1 MGRTDRYRIAE
12 REGRTAELIEQEKI
26 EEVKRQTDIVDII
39 GRYVQLKKMGK
50 NYRGLCPFHSEKNPS
65 FYVNPEKGIYYCF
78 GCKKGGNAINFL
90 MEYEKLDFPDAIKRL
105 AKNLGIEIDTTKG
118 LRYKELYEVNEQAC
132 QFYAHCLTKDIGRR
146 GQEYLLRR
154 NMKLD
159 KLQDFRLGYAPASG
173 GLTTFMRQKGFSVA
187 RLQQAGLISTNRELF
202 RDRLIFPI
210 FNLSGR
216 IIGFGG
222 RGIDDFIQP
231 KYLNSPET
239 PIFKKGDGL
248 YGLYQ
253 SKEKIRSK
261 GEVMLVEGYFDLL
274 SIYQHGFDNISAP
287 LGTSLTEQQA
297 LLLSRFARKAMILFD
312 GDLSGIKAAL
322 RAIGLLI
329 DAQVDVFVTLLPEN
343 SDPDTFINAQGAEAL
358 QELVGNAAD
367 FFHFYKGVVKTDTVA
382 QEIALI
388 KDLIQIIGRI
398 KDPIRYDRYLKYAAH
413 VFDIPVETIQKEIN
427 GKVKTPKRKIQTTR
441 ISQEEEL
448 MAMILSGYEYF
459 GVVKKYLKSDDFI
472 EDGIKRLF
480 KKLLKEE
487 NFDIAELSEI
497 VDEVLREKLLA
508 GIMRGEPVSEE
519 GMLDAIKKY
528 KGQVMEKRLIK
539 KQNEA
544 YKRGDE
550 AAGEQYNKELLA
562 LKRELLNINTEN
574 AASGEQ

>member
-1 MGRTDRYRIAE
+1 
-12 REGRTAELIEQEKI
+12 LIEQEKI
-26 EEVKRQTDIVDII
+26 EEIKRQTDIVDVV

-105 AKNLGIEIDTTKG
+105 AANLGIEIDTTKG
-118 LRYKELYEVNEQAC
+118 LRYKELYEANEQAC
-132 QFYAHCLTKDIGRR
+132 QFYVQCLSRDIGRR
-146 GQEYLLRR
+146 GQEYLVRR
-154 NMKLD
+154 NIQLD
-159 KLQDFRLGYAPASG
+159 KLQDFRIGYAPASG
-173 GLTTFMRQKGFSVA
+173 GLTTFMRQKGFSGA
-187 RLQQAGLISTNRELF
+187 RLQQAGLISTNREHF

-222 RGIDDFIQP
+222 RGIDDHIQP

-239 PIFKKGDGL
+239 PIFKKGEGL
-248 YGLYQ
+248 YGLFQ
-253 SKEKIRSK
+253 SREQIRST

-274 SIYQHGFDNISAP
+274 SVYQHGFDNICAP

-297 LLLSRFARKAMILFD
+297 LLLSRFARKGIILFD

-329 DAQVDVFVTLLPEN
+329 DAQVDVFVVLLPED
-343 SDPDTFINAQGAEAL
+343 SDPDTYINVNGAESL
-358 QELVGNAAD
+358 RELVGNAVD

-382 QEIALI
+382 QEVGLI

-413 VFDIPVETIQKEIN
+413 VFDIPVETIQKEIE
-427 GKVKTPKRKIQTTR
+427 GKPKAPKRPVQTTR
-441 ISQEEEL
+441 VSQEEEL
-448 MAMILSGYEYF
+448 LAMILSGYEHF
-459 GVVKKYLKSDDFI
+459 ALVKKYLKPDDFV
-472 EDGIKRLF
+472 EDGTKRLY
-480 KKLLKEE
+480 KKLLKDE
-487 NFDIAELSEI
+487 NFDITDLSEI
-497 VDEVLREKLLA
+497 VDETLREKLLA
-508 GIMRGEPVSEE
+508 GIMRGEPVSRESIL
-519 GMLDAIKKY
+519 GAIKRY
-528 KGQVMEKRLIK
+528 KGQIMEKRLIV

-550 AAGEQYNKELLA
+550 AAGEQYNRELLA
-562 LKRELLNINTEN
+562 LKRELLNINAEET
-574 AASGEQ
+574 ADGEQ

>member
-1 MGRTDRYRIAE
+1 M
-12 REGRTAELIEQEKI
+12 IEQEKI
-26 EEVKRQTDIVDII
+26 EEIKRQTDIVDVV

-105 AKNLGIEIDTTKG
+105 AANLGIEIDTTKG
-118 LRYKELYEVNEQAC
+118 LRYKELYEANEQAC
-132 QFYAHCLTKDIGRR
+132 QFYVQCLSRDIGRR
-146 GQEYLLRR
+146 GQEYLGRR
-154 NMKLD
+154 NIQLD
-159 KLQDFRLGYAPASG
+159 KLQDFRIGYAPASG
-173 GLTTFMRQKGFSVA
+173 GLTTFMRQKGFSAA

-222 RGIDDFIQP
+222 RGIDDYIQP

-239 PIFKKGDGL
+239 PIFKKGEGL

-253 SKEKIRSK
+253 SREQIRST

-274 SIYQHGFDNISAP
+274 SVYQHGFDNICAP
-287 LGTSLTEQQA
+287 LGTSLTEHQA
-297 LLLSRFARKAMILFD
+297 LLLSRFARKGIILFD
-312 GDLSGIKAAL
+312 GDLSGVKAAL

-329 DAQVDVFVTLLPEN
+329 DAQVDVFVVLLPED
-343 SDPDTFINAQGAEAL
+343 SDPDTYINANGAESL
-358 QELVGNAAD
+358 RELVGGAVD

-382 QEIALI
+382 QEIGLI

-413 VFDIPVETIQKEIN
+413 VFDIPVETIQKEID
-427 GKVKTPKRKIQTTR
+427 GKPRAPKRPVQTAR
-441 ISQEEEL
+441 VSQEEEL
-448 MAMILSGYEYF
+448 MAMILSGYEHF
-459 GVVKKYLKSDDFI
+459 ALVKKYLKAEDFI
-472 EDGIKRLF
+472 EDGTIRLY
-480 KKLLKEE
+480 KKLLKDE
-487 NFDIAELSEI
+487 NFDITDLSEI
-497 VDEVLREKLLA
+497 VDETLREKLLA
-508 GIMRGEPVSEE
+508 GIMRGEPVSRESIL
-519 GMLDAIKKY
+519 GAIKRY
-528 KGQVMEKRLIK
+528 KGQVMEKRLIM
-539 KQNEA
+539 KQKEA

-550 AAGEQYNKELLA
+550 AAGEQYNRELLA
-562 LKRELLNINTEN
+562 LKRELLNINAEET
-574 AASGEQ
+574 ADGKQ

>member
-1 MGRTDRYRIAE
+1 M
-12 REGRTAELIEQEKI
+12 IEQEKI
-26 EEVKRQTDIVDII
+26 EEIKRQTDIVDVV

-90 MEYEKLDFPDAIKRL
+90 MEYEKLDFPDAVKRL

-132 QFYAHCLTKDIGRR
+132 HFFGQCLSKDIGRR
-146 GQEYLLRR
+146 GQEYLARR
-154 NMKLD
+154 NMQLD
-159 KLQDFRLGYAPASG
+159 KLKDFRLGYAPASG
-173 GLTTFMRQKGFSVA
+173 GLITFMRQKGFSNE
-187 RLQQAGLISTNRELF
+187 RLQQAGLISTSRELF

-222 RGIDDFIQP
+222 RGIDDYIQP

-253 SKEKIRSK
+253 SKEKMRST
-261 GEVMLVEGYFDLL
+261 GEVLLVEGYFDLL
-274 SIYQHGFDNISAP
+274 SIFQHGFDNVCAP

-297 LLLSRFARKAMILFD
+297 LLLSRFARKGIILFD

-343 SDPDTFINAQGAEAL
+343 SDPDTYINANGPDAL
-358 QELVGNAAD
+358 RELVQNAVD

-382 QEIALI
+382 QEVGLI
-388 KDLIQIIGRI
+388 KDLIEIIGRI

-413 VFDIPVETIQKEIN
+413 VFDISVDTIQKEIN
-427 GKVKTPKRKIQTTR
+427 GKPKAPRKPVQVTR

-448 MAMILSGYEYF
+448 MAMILNGHEHF
-459 GVVKKYLKSDDFI
+459 ALVKKYLKPDDFA
-472 EDGIKRLF
+472 EDGTKRLY
-480 KKLLKEE
+480 KRLIKDES
-487 NFDIAELSEI
+487 FDITDLSEN
-497 VDEVLREKLLA
+497 VDEILREKLLA
-508 GIMRGEPVSEE
+508 GIMRGEPVSKESIL
-519 GMLDAIKKY
+519 GAIKRY

-544 YKRGDE
+544 FKRGDE
-550 AAGEQYNKELLA
+550 AAGEQYSRELLA
-562 LKRELLNINTEN
+562 LKRELLNINAEN
-574 AASGEQ
+574 ATDAVQ

>member
-1 MGRTDRYRIAE
+1 M
-12 REGRTAELIEQEKI
+12 IEQEKI
-26 EEVKRQTDIVDII
+26 EEIKRQTDIVDVV

-90 MEYEKLDFPDAIKRL
+90 MEYEKLDFPDAVKRL

-132 QFYAHCLTKDIGRR
+132 HFFGQCLSKDIGRR
-146 GQEYLLRR
+146 GQEYLARR
-154 NMKLD
+154 NMQLD
-159 KLQDFRLGYAPASG
+159 KLKDFRLGYAPASG
-173 GLTTFMRQKGFSVA
+173 GLITFMRQKGFSNE
-187 RLQQAGLISTNRELF
+187 RLQQAGLISTSRELF

-222 RGIDDFIQP
+222 RGIDDYIQP

-253 SKEKIRSK
+253 SKEKMRST
-261 GEVMLVEGYFDLL
+261 GEVLLVEGYFDLL
-274 SIYQHGFDNISAP
+274 SIFQHGFDNVCAP

-297 LLLSRFARKAMILFD
+297 LLLSRFARKGIILFD

-343 SDPDTFINAQGAEAL
+343 SDPDTYINANGPNAL
-358 QELVGNAAD
+358 HELVQNAVD

-382 QEIALI
+382 QEVGLI
-388 KDLIQIIGRI
+388 KDLIEIIGRI

-413 VFDIPVETIQKEIN
+413 VFDISVDTIQKEIN
-427 GKVKTPKRKIQTTR
+427 GKPKAPRKPVQVTR

-448 MAMILSGYEYF
+448 MAMILNGHEHF
-459 GVVKKYLKSDDFI
+459 ALVKKYLKPDDFA
-472 EDGIKRLF
+472 EDGTKRLY
-480 KKLLKEE
+480 KRLIKDES
-487 NFDIAELSEI
+487 FDITDLSEN
-497 VDEVLREKLLA
+497 VDEILREKLLA
-508 GIMRGEPVSEE
+508 GIMRGEPVSKESIL
-519 GMLDAIKKY
+519 GAIKRY

-544 YKRGDE
+544 FKRGDE
-550 AAGEQYNKELLA
+550 AAGEQYSRELLA
-562 LKRELLNINTEN
+562 LKRELLNINAEN
-574 AASGEQ
+574 ATDAVQ

>member
-1 MGRTDRYRIAE
+1 
-12 REGRTAELIEQEKI
+12 LIEQEKI
-26 EEVKRQTDIVDII
+26 EEIKRQTDIVDVV

-90 MEYEKLDFPDAIKRL
+90 MEYEKLDFPDAVKRL

-132 QFYAHCLTKDIGRR
+132 HFFGQCLSKDIGRR
-146 GQEYLLRR
+146 GQEYLARR
-154 NMKLD
+154 NMQLD
-159 KLQDFRLGYAPASG
+159 KLKDFRLGYAPASG
-173 GLTTFMRQKGFSVA
+173 GLITFMRQKGFSNE
-187 RLQQAGLISTNRELF
+187 RLQQAGLISTSRELF

-222 RGIDDFIQP
+222 RGIDDYIQP

-253 SKEKIRSK
+253 SKEKMRST
-261 GEVMLVEGYFDLL
+261 GEVLLVEGYFDLL
-274 SIYQHGFDNISAP
+274 SIFQHGFDNVCAP

-297 LLLSRFARKAMILFD
+297 LLLSRFARKGIILFD

-343 SDPDTFINAQGAEAL
+343 SDPDTYINANGPNAL
-358 QELVGNAAD
+358 HELVQNAVD

-382 QEIALI
+382 QEVGLI
-388 KDLIQIIGRI
+388 KDLIEIIGRI

-413 VFDIPVETIQKEIN
+413 VFDISVDTIQKEIN
-427 GKVKTPKRKIQTTR
+427 GKPKAPRKPVQVTR

-448 MAMILSGYEYF
+448 MAMILNGHEHF
-459 GVVKKYLKSDDFI
+459 ALVKKYLKPDDFT
-472 EDGIKRLF
+472 EDGTKRLY
-480 KKLLKEE
+480 KRLIKDES
-487 NFDIAELSEI
+487 FDITDLSEN
-497 VDEVLREKLLA
+497 VDEILREKLLA
-508 GIMRGEPVSEE
+508 GIMRGEPVSKESIL
-519 GMLDAIKKY
+519 GAIKRY

-544 YKRGDE
+544 FKRGDE
-550 AAGEQYNKELLA
+550 AAGEQYSRELLA
-562 LKRELLNINTEN
+562 LKRELLNINAEN
-574 AASGEQ
+574 ATDAVQ

>member
-1 MGRTDRYRIAE
+1 M
-12 REGRTAELIEQEKI
+12 IEQEKI
-26 EEVKRQTDIVDII
+26 EEIKRQTDIVDVV
-39 GRYVQLKKMGK
+39 GRYVQLKKLGK

-118 LRYKELYEVNEQAC
+118 LRYKELYEANELAC
-132 QFYAHCLTKDIGRR
+132 QFYAQCLSKDIGRR
-146 GQEYLLRR
+146 GQEYLTKRS
-154 NMKLD
+154 MKLD

-173 GLTTFMRQKGFSVA
+173 GLTTFMRQKGVSPA
-187 RLQQAGLISTNRELF
+187 RLQQAGLVSTNRELF

-222 RGIDDFIQP
+222 RGIDDYIQP

-239 PIFKKGDGL
+239 PIFKKGEGL

-253 SKEKIRSK
+253 SREQIRST
-261 GEVMLVEGYFDLL
+261 GEVLLVEGYFDLL
-274 SIYQHGFDNISAP
+274 SIYQYGFDNICAP

-297 LLLSRFARKAMILFD
+297 LLLSRFARKGIILFD

-343 SDPDTFINAQGAEAL
+343 SDPDTYINAHGADAL
-358 QELVGNAAD
+358 HELIRGAVD
-367 FFHFYKGVVKTDTVA
+367 FFHFYRGVVKTDTVA
-382 QEIALI
+382 QEISLI
-388 KDLIQIIGRI
+388 KDLIQIIGKI
-398 KDPIRYDRYLKYAAH
+398 KDPIRYDRYLKHAAH
-413 VFDIPVETIQKEIN
+413 VFDIPVDTIQREID
-427 GKVKTPKRKIQTTR
+427 GKPKAPKQPVQTTR

-448 MAMILSGYEYF
+448 MAMVLNGHEHIAL
-459 GVVKKYLKSDDFI
+459 VKKYLKPGDLV
-472 EDGIKRLF
+472 EDGIKRLY
-480 KKLLKEE
+480 KKLLKAE
-487 NFDIAELSEI
+487 NFDITDLSEI
-497 VDEVLREKLLA
+497 VDEALRERLLA
-508 GIMRGEPVSEE
+508 GIMRGEPVSRDSIL
-519 GMLDAIKKY
+519 GAIKKY
-528 KGQVMEKRLIK
+528 KGQVMEKRLIE

-562 LKRELLNINTEN
+562 LKRELLNINAEET
-574 AASGEQ
+574 AGEEQ

>member
-1 MGRTDRYRIAE
+1 
-12 REGRTAELIEQEKI
+12 LIEQEKI
-26 EEVKRQTDIVDII
+26 EEIKRQTDIVDVV
-39 GRYVQLKKMGK
+39 GRYVQLKKLGK

-118 LRYKELYEVNEQAC
+118 LRYKELYEANELAC
-132 QFYAHCLTKDIGRR
+132 QFYAQCLSKDIGRR
-146 GQEYLLRR
+146 GQEYLTRR
-154 NMKLD
+154 SMKLD

-173 GLTTFMRQKGFSVA
+173 GLTTFMRQKGVSPA
-187 RLQQAGLISTNRELF
+187 RLQQAGLVSTNRELF

-222 RGIDDFIQP
+222 RGIDDYIQP

-239 PIFKKGDGL
+239 PIFKKGEGL

-253 SKEKIRSK
+253 SREQIRST
-261 GEVMLVEGYFDLL
+261 GEVLLVEGYFDLL
-274 SIYQHGFDNISAP
+274 SIYQYGFDNICAP

-297 LLLSRFARKAMILFD
+297 LLLSRFARKGIILFD

-343 SDPDTFINAQGAEAL
+343 SDPDTYINAHGADAL
-358 QELVGNAAD
+358 HELIRGAVD
-367 FFHFYKGVVKTDTVA
+367 FFHFYRGVVKTDTVA
-382 QEIALI
+382 QEISLI
-388 KDLIQIIGRI
+388 KDLIQIIGKI
-398 KDPIRYDRYLKYAAH
+398 KDPIRYDRYLKHAAH
-413 VFDIPVETIQKEIN
+413 VFDIPVDTIQREID
-427 GKVKTPKRKIQTTR
+427 GKPKAPKRPVQTTR

-448 MAMILSGYEYF
+448 MAMVLNGHEHLAL
-459 GVVKKYLKSDDFI
+459 VKKYLKPGDLV
-472 EDGIKRLF
+472 EDGIKRLY
-480 KKLLKEE
+480 KKLLKAE
-487 NFDIAELSEI
+487 NFDITDLSEN
-497 VDEVLREKLLA
+497 VDEALRERLLA
-508 GIMRGEPVSEE
+508 GIMRGEPVSRDSIL
-519 GMLDAIKKY
+519 GAIKKY

-550 AAGEQYNKELLA
+550 AAGEQYSKELLA
-562 LKRELLNINTEN
+562 LKRELLNINAEET
-574 AASGEQ
+574 AGEEQ

>member
-1 MGRTDRYRIAE
+1 M
-12 REGRTAELIEQEKI
+12 IEQEKI
-26 EEVKRQTDIVDII
+26 EEIKRQTDIVDVV

-90 MEYEKLDFPDAIKRL
+90 MEYEKLDFPDAVKRL

-118 LRYKELYEVNEQAC
+118 LRYKEVYEANEQAC
-132 QFYAHCLTKDIGRR
+132 QFYNQCLLRDIGRR
-146 GQEYLLRR
+146 GQEYLVRR
-154 NMKLD
+154 NIQRDRLK
-159 KLQDFRLGYAPASG
+159 DFRLGYAPASG
-173 GLTTFMRQKGFSVA
+173 GLTTFMRQKGFSTE

-222 RGIDDFIQP
+222 RGIDDYIQP

-239 PIFKKGDGL
+239 PIFKKGEGL

-253 SKEKIRSK
+253 SKEQIRSTA
-261 GEVMLVEGYFDLL
+261 EVLLVEGYFDLL
-274 SIYQHGFDNISAP
+274 SIYQHGFDNICAP

-297 LLLSRFARKAMILFD
+297 LLLSRFARKGIILFD

-329 DAQVDVFVTLLPEN
+329 DAQVDVFVTLLPEDT
-343 SDPDTFINAQGAEAL
+343 DPDTYINAQGPDAL
-358 QELVGNAAD
+358 RELIRNAAD
-367 FFHFYKGVVKTDTVA
+367 FFHFYKGVVKIDTVA
-382 QEIALI
+382 QEVGLI

-413 VFDIPVETIQKEIN
+413 VFDISVETIQREID
-427 GKVKTPKRKIQTTR
+427 GKPKIRKR
-441 ISQEEEL
+441 PVPASRVSQEEEL
-448 MAMILSGYEYF
+448 MAMILSGYEHF
-459 GVVKKYLKSDDFI
+459 ALVRKYLKPDDFS
-472 EDGIKRLF
+472 EEGTRRLY
-480 KKLLKEE
+480 KKLLKVE
-487 NFDIAELSEI
+487 NFDITDLSDN

-508 GIMRGEPVSEE
+508 RIMRGEPVSRES
-519 GMLDAIKKY
+519 MLGAIKRY
-528 KGQVMEKRLIK
+528 KGQVMEKRLIE

-550 AAGEQYNKELLA
+550 AAGEQYNRELLA
-562 LKRELLNINTEN
+562 LKRELLNINAER
-574 AASGEQ
+574 AAEREQ